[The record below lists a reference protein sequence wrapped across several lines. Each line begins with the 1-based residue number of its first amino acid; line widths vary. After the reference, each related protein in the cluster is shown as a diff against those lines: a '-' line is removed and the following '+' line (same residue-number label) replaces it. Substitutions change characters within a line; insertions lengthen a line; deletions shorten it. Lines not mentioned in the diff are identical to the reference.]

1 MDCPVQKGLA
11 DFVAGCDFDKISK
24 KFIDDAKLRVLDWY
38 GCALAG
44 AHYRQMEIAGKYL
57 ADLGGAPEAT
67 ALSVP
72 GKKLPARSAA
82 FINGIAGHV
91 CELDDGHRTA
101 IGHPGSVTVPVALA
115 LGEATGASGRDFL
128 KAVILGYD
136 MFARTGRTVNP
147 SHYRTWHTTGTCG
160 TLAAAASAASILK
173 LNAEETNS
181 AIGLACTM
189 AGGLVESFGTH
200 AKAINIAE
208 ACQNGLDA
216 AVMAKAGLTGSPSG
230 LLGKKGFVAATC
242 TDPHVENL
250 ENPSEETLVSD
261 TAFFKVY
268 ASCGHTNSPL
278 DCLYALMK
286 EHEIDRSQI
295 EKITVSTYKVSV
307 DVAGANKSESED
319 VAKFSIPYCFA
330 ISLKYGTVGLPQF
343 TDAVRADPEIQ
354 DLAARVTVTED
365 PEATK
370 LFPRRV
376 AEVTIFFKDGTKIS
390 HKVWNSNDEADASV
404 IEAKFR
410 NAASMLGKEAC
421 DEIIAYVASIENQ
434 SDLGVLVKYLSK
446 V

>member
-1 MDCPVQKGLA
+1 MECPIQKGLA
-11 DFVAGCDFDKISK
+11 EFVAGCDFEKIPQ

-44 AHYRQMEIAGKYL
+44 AHYRQMQIAGKYL
-57 ADLGGAPEAT
+57 EAQGGKEEAT
-67 ALSVP
+67 AIGV
-72 GKKLPARSAA
+72 GRKLPARAAA
-82 FINGIAGHV
+82 FLNGIAGHV

-101 IGHPGSVTVPVALA
+101 IGHPGSITLPVALA
-115 LGEATGASGRDFL
+115 LGELHGASGKDFL
-128 KAVILGYD
+128 KSVIVGYD

-147 SHYRTWHTTGTCG
+147 THYRTWHTTGTCG
-160 TLAAAASAASILK
+160 TIAAAATAASILK
-173 LNAEETNS
+173 LTPEEANNAL
-181 AIGLACTM
+181 GLACTM
-189 AGGLVESFGTH
+189 AGGLVESFGSH

-216 AVMAKAGLTGSPSG
+216 AVMAKMGLTGSHSA
-230 LLGKKGFVAATC
+230 LLGKKGFVAATSA
-242 TDPHVENL
+242 DPHVENL
-250 ENPSEETLVSD
+250 ENPSEATLVSD

-286 EHEIDRSQI
+286 EAPIDRSQI
-295 EKITVSTYKVSV
+295 EKITVTTYKVSV
-307 DVAGANKSESED
+307 DVAGAMKTESED

-330 ISLKYGTVGLPQF
+330 ISLKYGAVGLPQF
-343 TDAVRADPEIQ
+343 ADDVRNDPEIL
-354 DLAARVTVTED
+354 DIARRVEVTED

-376 AEVTIFFKDGTKIS
+376 AEVTIFFKDGTKRS
-390 HKVWNSNDEADASV
+390 HKVWNSNDAADPGV

-410 NAASMLGKEAC
+410 NAASMIGKDGC
-421 DEIIAYVASIENQ
+421 DEVIAFVKNIEHQ
-434 SDLGVLVKYLSK
+434 KDLGVLVKYLSR